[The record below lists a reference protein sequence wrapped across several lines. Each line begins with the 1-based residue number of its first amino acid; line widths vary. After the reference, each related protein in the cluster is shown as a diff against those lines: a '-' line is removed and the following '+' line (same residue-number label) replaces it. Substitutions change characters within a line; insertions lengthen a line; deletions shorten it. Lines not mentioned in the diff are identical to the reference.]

1 MFVLQGLTV
10 TIIPR
15 FQEKIQRGELCPD
28 LSTFE
33 LSFNIISD
41 ILETGTDSFKFD
53 VSPSKDIERISFAG
67 VDPDQAYVASKGKK
81 FKRPTIEVGIIS
93 LIGVLDINFSEP
105 FLVPDDLK
113 LLKAEEFIIDGL
125 LRSNLELI
133 IEPVE
138 GQTEDQIKFDW
149 YVVSFQPDKLTL
161 QIEFDKPYEISQ
173 AYLPNTV

>member
-1 MFVLQGLTV
+1 M
-10 TIIPR
+10 
-15 FQEKIQRGELCPD
+15 
-28 LSTFE
+28 
-33 LSFNIISD
+33 
-41 ILETGTDSFKFD
+41 
-53 VSPSKDIERISFAG
+53 
-67 VDPDQAYVASKGKK
+67 
-81 FKRPTIEVGIIS
+81 
-93 LIGVLDINFSEP
+93 LDINFSEP